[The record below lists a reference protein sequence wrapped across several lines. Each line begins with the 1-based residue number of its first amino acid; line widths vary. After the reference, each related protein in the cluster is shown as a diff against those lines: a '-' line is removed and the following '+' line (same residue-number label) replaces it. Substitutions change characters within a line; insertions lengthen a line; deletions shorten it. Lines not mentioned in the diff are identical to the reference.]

1 MPSTMPCATSMNT
14 GNNCSESLPMDNSS
28 TLRNA
33 LMLTPLI
40 GVTHSLMAAVGLCL
54 MFLVVTQLFGLAM
67 GALRSRLVP
76 ATRMLASILLA
87 ATLTSCAELMA
98 QAWSLQWQQ
107 HLGIYGALIALQCV
121 VLEHT
126 GVFQSDWRQRLRLNS
141 LFATLMI
148 TLGLLRELI
157 GNGTLGNHLSWLF
170 GATQTD
176 WHGWVLVADGGL
188 RLTTL
193 VPGGFILLGLMIAAW
208 QAWHPTPTH

>member
-1 MPSTMPCATSMNT
+1 MNT

-126 GVFQSDWRQRLRLNS
+126 GVFQSDWHQRLRLTS

-193 VPGGFILLGLMIAAW
+193 VPGGFIMLGLLIAAW
-208 QAWHPTPTH
+208 QAWRPTPTH

>member
-1 MPSTMPCATSMNT
+1 
-14 GNNCSESLPMDNSS
+14 MDNSS

-107 HLGIYGALIALQCV
+107 HLGIYGTLIALQCV

-126 GVFQSDWRQRLRLNS
+126 GFFQSDWRQRLRLNS

-148 TLGLLRELI
+148 ALGLLRELI

-208 QAWHPTPTH
+208 QAWRPTPTH

>member
-1 MPSTMPCATSMNT
+1 MNT

-40 GVTHSLMAAVGLCL
+40 GVTHSLMTAVGLCL
-54 MFLVVTQLFGLAM
+54 MFMVVTQLFGLAM

-193 VPGGFILLGLMIAAW
+193 VPGGFILLGLLIAAW
-208 QAWHPTPTH
+208 QAWRPTPTH